1 MARLSKKDWLEEGFK
16 ILTEFAQNKLRI
28 LYLCERLGV
37 TRGSFYH
44 HFTSID
50 NYIAELME
58 AWEEMNTLEFIRV
71 ANQGENLDEKIELLN
86 KQVKKSNHALE
97 TSIRSWS
104 FYKPIVKKHLDKVD
118 QIRLSFLEGIFI
130 ESGMPPKQAQ
140 LKAKLEYILL
150 VGLQQLFPGMSEE
163 EMSSIY
169 ELYQDRLC

>member
-16 ILTEFAQNKLRI
+16 ILTEFAQDKLKI

-50 NYIAELME
+50 NYISELME
-58 AWEEMNTLEFIRV
+58 AWEEENTMEFIRV
-71 ANQGENLDEKIELLN
+71 ASQGKTLEEKMELLN
-86 KQVKKSNHALE
+86 SQVIQTHQALE

-104 FYKPIVKKHLDKVD
+104 FYHPTVKKHLEKVD
-118 QIRLSFLEGIFI
+118 RIRLSFLENIFT
-130 ESGMPPKQAQ
+130 ESGLSKKEAR

-150 VGLQQLFPGMSEE
+150 VGLQQLFPNMSKK
-163 EMSSIY
+163 EMMAIY
-169 ELYQDRLC
+169 DMYQK